1 MSHPESDYFL
11 RWFNFNWK
19 PEEEETLAELFL
31 AETGSKLD
39 RDLHRF
45 IEATVRAPY
54 SFFQTL
60 EVEPGKELTLRDV
73 VRRFEVRVKEK
84 SASTILQ
91 RGQILFAR
99 VVEMDGILFLMGNG
113 SHSIPPLFLGHMLA
127 LRTTLEGTRPPAVK
141 GSIPPELLRDR
152 EGELREVYFR
162 IVDEAENPK
171 LEVQNTDGDR
181 LELHTL
187 SYEIPSLDVAFRAL
201 KDLEANVTGKTD
213 DELLTEAE
221 RDEAG
226 KPTRVWLYWLRRG
239 KKGSGEGNTA
249 LGTLTIS
256 ASTLVVEVNS
266 EKRSKRIQRE
276 ITKRLGKEAV
286 LLRTEIRSQE
296 DLKKEAAKSK
306 DDSKSARESEHDRL
320 MRESPEARDLMKGIM
335 ERHWATWPDKSLPA
349 LRGMTPRR
357 AAKDPEGR
365 ELLESLLMDIE
376 LRNRTQKDEFLRV
389 DTVMLRRELGMDADP
404 QRKSR

>member
-1 MSHPESDYFL
+1 MNIVGRNDHCSCGSGRKYKKCHGAATLNTTDAGYERIRRLDGESASLLMKFAKQRYGEDALEIAWHQFLFSDEIPFDMSHPESDYFL

-19 PEEEETLAELFL
+19 PEEAETLAELCL

-127 LRTTLEGTRPPAVK
+127 LRTTLERTQPPAVS
-141 GSIPPELLRDR
+141 GTIPLELLLDR

-181 LELHTL
+181 LELHSL

-213 DELLTEAE
+213 DELLAEAE

-226 KPTRVWLYWLRRG
+226 KPTRVWIYCRRCAG
-239 KKGSGEGNTA
+239 
-249 LGTLTIS
+249 
-256 ASTLVVEVNS
+256 
-266 EKRSKRIQRE
+266 
-276 ITKRLGKEAV
+276 
-286 LLRTEIRSQE
+286 
-296 DLKKEAAKSK
+296 
-306 DDSKSARESEHDRL
+306 
-320 MRESPEARDLMKGIM
+320 
-335 ERHWATWPDKSLPA
+335 
-349 LRGMTPRR
+349 
-357 AAKDPEGR
+357 
-365 ELLESLLMDIE
+365 
-376 LRNRTQKDEFLRV
+376 
-389 DTVMLRRELGMDADP
+389 
-404 QRKSR
+404 